1 MHTYPDPTEAH
12 THLPTSKTQQNNHT
26 SCRLTTKTS
35 ELQKIFLSECSQQ
48 IIHNRLLT
56 SGSLYQIT
64 YPDQNTFTRILISEY
79 SCQNANVRILISEL
93 LHHNTYIRILVAEYS
108 YQITYIKIFI
118 SKYLCQNTCIKI
130 LTSECLYQNT
140 YIGIFISEQS
150 KQNTCIRI
158 SRYLYQRIHTN
169 HNKLGMIAKS
179 LPLIIVRKS
188 AKQSNTVRSRELWAH
203 LGSSRGGVRKL
214 RTLSFMEPP
223 VKVLKQ
229 FGSICES

>member
-1 MHTYPDPTEAH
+1 M
-12 THLPTSKTQQNNHT
+12 LM
-26 SCRLTTKTS
+26 S
-35 ELQKIFLSECSQQ
+35 EY
-48 IIHNRLLT
+48 
-56 SGSLYQIT
+56 LYQNSYIT
-64 YPDQNTFTRILISEY
+64 ILISEY
-79 SCQNANVRILISEL
+79 SQRSTHIRLHISK
-93 LHHNTYIRILVAEYS
+93 YS
-108 YQITYIKIFI
+108 YQNTCII
-118 SKYLCQNTCIKI
+118 YLCQNTCIKI